1 MRRRRLVG
9 LALAA
14 TLELY
19 AEEGKAYIEKLQD
32 TVRDNGLWRL
42 DGARSSDGPVIK
54 LFPSRDRPPALR
66 VGLARESRRRL
77 AKNFW

>member
-1 MRRRRLVG
+1 MEAWRCPRRCSGAAAGRVMRRRRLVG

-54 LFPSRDRPPALR
+54 LFPVER
-66 VGLARESRRRL
+66 
-77 AKNFW
+77 